1 MFMSDHGDSPDGQ
14 RRPSRDSSLLA
25 SLFRAVGGYLK
36 GPDEGEALVESMRR
50 IVAEAAIERGG
61 EPLTREEQ
69 RLLGNLLRFGDL
81 TVEDVMVPRTQIVAV
96 EAATPLPELL
106 AIFGEAQHSRLPVYR
121 ETLDE
126 PLGMVHIKD
135 VVGYLARGSGGE
147 GLTVA
152 DCVREALFV
161 PPSMPVIDLLAKMQ
175 ASRIHLALVIDE
187 YGGTDGLL
195 TIEDVVEQIVGEI
208 DDEHDTD
215 ADDPVISRHGSGWE
229 ADAAASLEDFERR
242 TGLSLALAED
252 DEEVDTLNGI
262 VTALAGR
269 VPLAGETILHPA
281 GPALE
286 VLEADA
292 RRVLRLRIRPAGTER
307 SAPAGEAH

>member
-195 TIEDVVEQIVGEI
+195 TIEDVVEQIVGDLE
-208 DDEHDTD
+208 
-215 ADDPVISRHGSGWE
+215 SE
-229 ADAAASLEDFERR
+229 ADIAGIAAQA
-242 TGLSLALAED
+242 
-252 DEEVDTLNGI
+252 
-262 VTALAGR
+262 
-269 VPLAGETILHPA
+269 
-281 GPALE
+281 
-286 VLEADA
+286 
-292 RRVLRLRIRPAGTER
+292 
-307 SAPAGEAH
+307 SAPLHRHAPQDRAGFHRTRDQRAGLQRL